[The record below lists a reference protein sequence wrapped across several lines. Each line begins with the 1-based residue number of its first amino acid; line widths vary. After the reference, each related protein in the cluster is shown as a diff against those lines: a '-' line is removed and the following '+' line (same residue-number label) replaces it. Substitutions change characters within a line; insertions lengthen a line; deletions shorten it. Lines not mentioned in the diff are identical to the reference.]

1 MISDNKNL
9 FAFLIILNLNST
21 NIISTDFI
29 MILQNQNKR
38 NLKINDPITFIP
50 FLFFNILINVLKN
63 NLPNIVIFKKYQ
75 KNKFFDKN
83 KHGKN
88 KPYISKINN
97 GFINY

>member
-1 MISDNKNL
+1 
-9 FAFLIILNLNST
+9 
-21 NIISTDFI
+21 

-38 NLKINDPITFIP
+38 NLKINGPITFIP

-75 KNKFFDKN
+75 KKKNFFDKN

-97 GFINY
+97 DFIKC

>member
-1 MISDNKNL
+1 
-9 FAFLIILNLNST
+9 
-21 NIISTDFI
+21 

-75 KNKFFDKN
+75 KKKNNFFDKN

-97 GFINY
+97 DFIKC